1 VNAPAAREDKV
12 FSTLQAK
19 AALAG
24 WQVER
29 MADGSVVVARWTLTR
44 SLADVAALA
53 QFLRQVG
60 VAV

>member
-1 VNAPAAREDKV
+1 MSTGADKA
-12 FSTLQAK
+12 FATLQAR

-44 SLADVAALA
+44 SLPDVAALER
-53 QFLRQVG
+53 FLREVG
-60 VAV
+60 VA

>member
-1 VNAPAAREDKV
+1 MSAAPSDKA

-29 MADGSVVVARWTLTR
+29 MADGSIVVARWTLTR
-44 SLADVAALA
+44 SLPDLAALA

-60 VAV
+60 APT